1 MNRFRRQQSRVFG
14 ALERVAKAELAGGW
28 RERRARAGGQCLR
41 LAATDEAADSPGA
54 TLRRAETTAEP
65 VPFTPSV
72 RTFSTSFQGR
82 PCGRPPPAAVL
93 GRLIHN
99 YESATADTVTY

>member
-1 MNRFRRQQSRVFG
+1 MNASVVCLWSLRPSCPQSSSSAMACNRRVPYPS
-14 ALERVAKAELAGGW
+14 
-28 RERRARAGGQCLR
+28 
-41 LAATDEAADSPGA
+41 

-82 PCGRPPPAAVL
+82 PCGRPPAAL
-93 GRLIHN
+93 RPGSPTGITGRRPHPSRQR
-99 YESATADTVTY
+99 EAEPSRAHG